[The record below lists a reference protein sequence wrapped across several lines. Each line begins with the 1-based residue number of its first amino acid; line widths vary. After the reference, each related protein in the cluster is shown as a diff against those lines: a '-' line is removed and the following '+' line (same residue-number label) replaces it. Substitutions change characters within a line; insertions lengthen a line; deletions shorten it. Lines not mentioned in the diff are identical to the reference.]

1 MLDVAF
7 NPEYL
12 EHPASTVIKVYDTV
26 AQNRSDIAELRLGQ
40 AQVSEYTCS
49 KCDTL
54 EATVERLTK
63 IVELMYNS
71 LGIHIRDSNGSLRE
85 FEDVSYDFYS
95 LNPKIVFT
103 FQDLMQ
109 AEEV

>member
-12 EHPASTVIKVYDTV
+12 EHPASTVITVHDIV
-26 AQNRSDIAELRLGQ
+26 AQNRSDIAELRRGQ
-40 AQVSEYTCS
+40 AQVGEYTHS
-49 KCDTL
+49 ICDSL

-71 LGIHIRDSNGSLRE
+71 LGVSIRDSDGNLRT
-85 FEDVSYDFYS
+85 FEDVSYDLHS

-103 FQDLMQ
+103 FQELMQ
-109 AEEV
+109 G